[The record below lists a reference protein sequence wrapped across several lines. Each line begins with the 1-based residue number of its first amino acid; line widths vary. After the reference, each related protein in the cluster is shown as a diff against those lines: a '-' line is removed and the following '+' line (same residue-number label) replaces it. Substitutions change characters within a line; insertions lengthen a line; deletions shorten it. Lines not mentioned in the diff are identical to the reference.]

1 MLKKQIFSIS
11 QFLLGQPRQPQL
23 ATKLNIEITL
33 NLLKIVTFQFSNT
46 VS

>member
-11 QFLLGQPRQPQL
+11 QLLLGQPRQPQL